1 MSVIGSLRLQK
12 LAWGLKTSSRTECN
26 KEKTLKCSFFVTK
39 EIARGKINEN
49 KKNQLWA
56 MYIKILCIY
65 IKVYLK
71 KILT

>member
-1 MSVIGSLRLQK
+1 MVTKISLRV
-12 LAWGLKTSSRTECN
+12 KTSSRTECN

-49 KKNQLWA
+49 KKNQLRA
-56 MYIKILCIY
+56 MYIKIWCIY